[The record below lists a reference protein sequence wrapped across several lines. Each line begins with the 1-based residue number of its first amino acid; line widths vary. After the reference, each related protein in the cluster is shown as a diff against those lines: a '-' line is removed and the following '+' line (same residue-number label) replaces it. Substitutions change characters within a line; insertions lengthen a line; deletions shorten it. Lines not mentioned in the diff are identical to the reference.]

1 MLYLN
6 RAVKKYIPNKNES
19 YSKKTGKV
27 NTNYIAKINKT
38 YGAKVNN
45 KIKVKPSINISIL
58 ILILIM
64 SILFIRLGNVL
75 KSNRERGAFAY
86 VQLLN
91 LGMPIIESQIYDE
104 GTYVENKLS
113 LKNVCIQV
121 LGLNNISYKNIIQN
135 EISFLGDLSNEN
147 TESTFTFNPFQVS
160 EESIAKMPANNDIK
174 NTKIYDA
181 SLKKQLDKSKP
192 EVLIYHSHTTENYNV
207 TEQESSNENTNV
219 VGVGDVLADE
229 LENNYG
235 ISVIHDK
242 TDHCVSYN
250 DSYTRSGE
258 TVDKYLKKYGDF
270 KMIIDLHRDS
280 VDDKALTTTEVYG
293 MNAAK
298 VMFVNAKNST
308 RYEKNKALTE
318 KVFSKTSE
326 LFPNLPIKILTYNRG
341 KNAFNQ
347 SKSDGSMLF
356 EIGSHTNT
364 PEECKV
370 TALCMARVMAEI
382 INKSN

>member
-1 MLYLN
+1 MLFLN
-6 RAVKKYIPNKNES
+6 RAVKKYVSSENKN
-19 YSKKTGKV
+19 YSQKTSKT
-27 NTNYIAKINKT
+27 NTNRTAKT
-38 YGAKVNN
+38 YEAYGSKGNS
-45 KIKVKPSINISIL
+45 KIKVKPNINISIL

-75 KSNRERGAFAY
+75 KNNKERGAFAY

-104 GTYVENKLS
+104 GTYIENKLS

-121 LGLNNISYKNIIQN
+121 LGINNLSYKNIIKN
-135 EISFLGDLSNEN
+135 EISFFGDLNPEN

-160 EESIAKMPANNDIK
+160 EESIAKIPTNSDSK

-207 TEQESSNENTNV
+207 AEQESSNESTNV

-280 VDDKALTTTEVYG
+280 VENKALTTTEIYG

-318 KVFSKTSE
+318 NVFSKTSE
-326 LFPNLPIKILTYNRG
+326 LFPSLPIKILTYNRG

-347 SKSDGSMLF
+347 SKSDGCMLF

-382 INKSN
+382 INKHQ

>member
-6 RAVKKYIPNKNES
+6 KAVRKYASIKNETNS
-19 YSKKTGKV
+19 QRTNEADTNFTSKTYEAYGSKV
-27 NTNYIAKINKT
+27 NSKN
-38 YGAKVNN
+38 
-45 KIKVKPSINISIL
+45 KVKPSINISIL

-64 SILFIRLGNVL
+64 SILFIRLGSVL
-75 KSNRERGAFAY
+75 KNNKERGAFAY

-113 LKNVCIQV
+113 LKNVCMQV
-121 LGLNNISYKNIIQN
+121 LGLNSLNYRNIIKN
-135 EISFLGDLSNEN
+135 EMSFFGDLNPESA
-147 TESTFTFNPFQVS
+147 ESTFTFNPFQVS
-160 EESIAKMPANNDIK
+160 EESISKIPVNNDSK

-181 SLKKQLDKSKP
+181 SLKKQLDRSKP

-207 TEQESSNENTNV
+207 AEQESSNESTNV

-242 TDHCVSYN
+242 TDHCISYN

-280 VDDKALTTTEVYG
+280 VDNKALTTTEIYG

-326 LFPNLPIKILTYNRG
+326 LFPGLPIKILTYNRG

-347 SKSDGSMLF
+347 SKSDGCMLF

-382 INKSN
+382 INKHQ